1 MSDPNAK
8 VAFQAL
14 SRPEAIEDAVTLLK
28 RLGHPS
34 RLLIVCRLVEGE
46 MSVAEMEE
54 ELGLRQPSLSQQLGE
69 LRNAGI
75 IEPRREAKNVVYR
88 LADPKAERLVETLH
102 ALFCPKGVPAPVK
115 AARPPRPTTLGP
127 FLGAAVFAKVG
138 LLSADNDMAATQGT
152 VSTGGALPDG
162 APR

>member
-1 MSDPNAK
+1 MNDPNSK

-14 SRPEAIEDAVTLLK
+14 SRPEAIEDAVALLK

-34 RLLIVCRLVEGE
+34 RLLIVCRLIEGE

-88 LADPKAERLVETLH
+88 LADPKAETLVETLH
-102 ALFCPKGVPAPVK
+102 ALFCPAGAPTN
-115 AARPPRPTTLGP
+115 AARLPRAVALGQ

-138 LLSADNDMAATQGT
+138 PFSADNNTPTTQGT
-152 VSTGGALPDG
+152 VPPGGALPAG
-162 APR
+162 TSR

>member
-1 MSDPNAK
+1 MSDPSPK
-8 VAFQAL
+8 TAFEAL

-75 IEPRREAKNVVYR
+75 IEPRRKAKNVVYR

-102 ALFCPKGVPAPVK
+102 ALFCPAGVPASVK
-115 AARPPRPTTLGP
+115 AAMPPRPVSLGP
-127 FLGAAVFAKVG
+127 FLGAAVFARVG
-138 LLSADNDMAATQGT
+138 LLSADNDEPATRRSGPNA
-152 VSTGGALPDG
+152 STPPET

>member
-1 MSDPNAK
+1 MSDRNARS
-8 VAFQAL
+8 AFQAL

-34 RLLIVCRLVEGE
+34 RLLIVCRLIEGE
-46 MSVAEMEE
+46 MSVAEMED

-88 LADPKAERLVETLH
+88 LADAKAETLVETLH
-102 ALFCPKGVPAPVK
+102 ALFCPAGVAAPAK

-138 LLSADNDMAATQGT
+138 LFSADNDTPTTQGT
-152 VSTGGALPDG
+152 VSTGSALPAGAL
-162 APR
+162 R